1 MTPARDLLRS
11 GPLWGGLAG
20 AVVLTVVAVR
30 DPHVQGAYGTCPFL
44 AATGL
49 PCAGCGGLRATH
61 DLLHG
66 DVGAA
71 LAQNALAVG
80 LLLLAVVVWARWAV
94 RAVAAGS
101 ASRASDPAATA
112 PAGGV
117 ATTLLMVV
125 GAVVVVFTLVRW
137 TPAGGALG
145 P

>member
-20 AVVLTVVAVR
+20 AVASAVVAVR
-30 DPHVQGAYGTCPFL
+30 DPHVPGAYGTCPFL

-71 LAQNALAVG
+71 FAQNALAVG
-80 LLLLAVVVWARWAV
+80 LVLLAAIAWTWWAV
-94 RAVAAGS
+94 RTARRGAA
-101 ASRASDPAATA
+101 RASGPAPTTTS
-112 PAGGV
+112 GG
-117 ATTLLMVV
+117 ASTTLLLV
-125 GAVVVVFTLVRW
+125 GGVVVVVFTLVRW
-137 TPAGGALG
+137 TPAGGVLG

>member
-20 AVVLTVVAVR
+20 AVASAVVAVR
-30 DPHVQGAYGTCPFL
+30 DPHVPGAYGTCPFL

-80 LLLLAVVVWARWAV
+80 LVLVAAIAWTRWAL
-94 RAVAAGS
+94 RTARRGAA
-101 ASRASDPAATA
+101 RASGPAPTTTS
-112 PAGGV
+112 GG
-117 ATTLLMVV
+117 ASTTLLLV
-125 GAVVVVFTLVRW
+125 GGVVVVVFTLVRW
-137 TPAGGALG
+137 TPAGGVLG

>member
-20 AVVLTVVAVR
+20 AVALAVVAVR
-30 DPHVQGAYGTCPFL
+30 DPHVPGAYGTCPLL

-71 LAQNALAVG
+71 LAENALAVG
-80 LLLLAVVVWARWAV
+80 LVLLAAVAWTRWAV
-94 RAVAAGS
+94 RAAGRGS
-101 ASRASDPAATA
+101 ARLSGPAATTMSS
-112 PAGGV
+112 GV
-117 ATTLLMVV
+117 SSTLLLVV
-125 GAVVVVFTLVRW
+125 GVVVVVFTLARW
-137 TPAGGALG
+137 TPAGGVLG

>member
-20 AVVLTVVAVR
+20 AVVLGVVAVR
-30 DPHVQGAYGTCPFL
+30 DPHVPGAFGACPFL

-80 LLLLAVVVWARWAV
+80 LVLLAAVAWTRWAV
-94 RAVAAGS
+94 RAAG
-101 ASRASDPAATA
+101 RG
-112 PAGGV
+112 PAGVSGPG
-117 ATTLLMVV
+117 ATTTSTGVSSTLLLVV
-125 GAVVVVFTLVRW
+125 GVVVVVFTLVRW
-137 TPAGGALG
+137 TPAGGVLG

>member
-1 MTPARDLLRS
+1 MTTARDLLRS

-20 AVVLTVVAVR
+20 AVALAVVAVR
-30 DPHVQGAYGTCPFL
+30 DPHVAGAYGTCPLL

-66 DVGAA
+66 DVASA
-71 LAQNALAVG
+71 MTQNALAVALV
-80 LLLLAVVVWARWAV
+80 LLVVVAWARWAV
-94 RAVAAGS
+94 RAVAERS
-101 ASRASDPAATA
+101 TSRAPGQDASAAV
-112 PAGGV
+112 GGV
-117 ATTLLMVV
+117 STTLLLVV

-137 TPAGGALG
+137 TPAGGVLG

>member
-20 AVVLTVVAVR
+20 AVALVVVAAR
-30 DPHVQGAYGTCPFL
+30 DPHVPGAYGTCPFL

-66 DVGAA
+66 DVAAA

-80 LLLLAVVVWARWAV
+80 LVVLAAVVWARWAV
-94 RAVAAGS
+94 RAGARSSPRV
-101 ASRASDPAATA
+101 SDPAAATA
-112 PAGGV
+112 SGGV
-117 ATTLLMVV
+117 SSMLPLVA

-137 TPAGGALG
+137 TPAGGVLG

>member
-20 AVVLTVVAVR
+20 AVASAVVAVR
-30 DPHVQGAYGTCPFL
+30 DPHVPGAFGTCPFL
-44 AATGL
+44 VATGL

-80 LLLLAVVVWARWAV
+80 LVLLAAVAWTRWAV
-94 RAVAAGS
+94 RAAGRGPARVS
-101 ASRASDPAATA
+101 GPGAATTST
-112 PAGGV
+112 GV
-117 ATTLLMVV
+117 SSTLLLVV
-125 GAVVVVFTLVRW
+125 GVVVVVFTLVRW
-137 TPAGGALG
+137 TPAGGVLG

>member
-20 AVVLTVVAVR
+20 AVASAVVAVR
-30 DPHVQGAYGTCPFL
+30 DPHVQGAYGVCPFL

-80 LLLLAVVVWARWAV
+80 LVLLAAVAWTRWAV
-94 RAVAAGS
+94 RTAGRGS
-101 ASRASDPAATA
+101 ARASGP
-112 PAGGV
+112 G
-117 ATTLLMVV
+117 ATTTSTGASSTLVLVG
-125 GAVVVVFTLVRW
+125 GAVVVVLTLVRW
-137 TPAGGALG
+137 TPAGGVLG